1 MKRTLQIIRLRR
13 RVGKFLLRRSL
24 AGRKVGRDVTSRPP
38 DELIFRL
45 DEVFRS
51 LRLSDSWRSRFYTD
65 LRLWIV
71 GEQHHSVVTSAL
83 RGIEPDPKWI
93 PEQAFVIAQVCS
105 ALGLFEVAL
114 GFEQWAV
121 HRIRQTYKSPRSR
134 TDFIELIQV
143 AIHSAD
149 LDTATEFSRR
159 LTVSLS
165 GQSSVPFSIRDL
177 VNYVEVWAGRPT
189 SLDRTSSQNVEQED
203 RWERIIRNQQVVIY
217 GPGMVDPTHRRFTDG
232 ELIARVA
239 GPGSFTW
246 HDAQDLAGGRA
257 DLVYLIPETLE
268 SIVSADGQSQ
278 AILEAYGMICVK
290 KSMPL
295 YLPNARQVEPGS
307 RLYLR
312 GHPNMVPLICVDL
325 IRLPGTT
332 GYVVGSDF
340 FSSQSSYR
348 PESRRV
354 DRLGAPQTAQGSS
367 GRPFDRTTLM
377 ASHNAFQNRRI
388 VVNLVDSGR
397 ISGDDNFLSAC
408 ALSDLDYARRLDF
421 FYGQHKI

>member
-1 MKRTLQIIRLRR
+1 
-13 RVGKFLLRRSL
+13 
-24 AGRKVGRDVTSRPP
+24 
-38 DELIFRL
+38 
-45 DEVFRS
+45 
-51 LRLSDSWRSRFYTD
+51 
-65 LRLWIV
+65 
-71 GEQHHSVVTSAL
+71 
-83 RGIEPDPKWI
+83 
-93 PEQAFVIAQVCS
+93 
-105 ALGLFEVAL
+105 LGA
-114 GFEQWAV
+114 
-121 HRIRQTYKSPRSR
+121 
-134 TDFIELIQV
+134 
-143 AIHSAD
+143 
-149 LDTATEFSRR
+149 ATEFSRR

-165 GQSSVPFSIRDL
+165 GESSVPFGIRDL
-177 VNYVEVWAGRPT
+177 MNYVHVWAGKPT
-189 SLDRTSSQNVEQED
+189 SLELTRSRNIEQED

-217 GPGMVDPTHRRFTDG
+217 GPGTVDPTHRRFTDG
-232 ELIARVA
+232 ELIARIA
-239 GPGSFTW
+239 GPGSYKW
-246 HDAQDLAGGRA
+246 QDATDLAGGKA

-268 SIVSADGQSQ
+268 SIVSSDSQSQ

-325 IRLPGTT
+325 IRAPGTT

-354 DRLGAPQTAQGSS
+354 NRLGVHQTAQGSS
-367 GRPFDRTTLM
+367 GRRFDRTTLM

-388 VVNLVDSGR
+388 VLNLVDSGR

-421 FYGQHKI
+421 FYGQHRI